1 VAFGLRTAAFVVPL
15 GLLVAIDLQRRSHD
29 AGGVQSY
36 KVYLPTKVDLGLTVS
51 DLTVPVVVAGVLAL
65 LVLLPRVRADRALLT
80 LYGLG
85 AATVMLAYGW
95 ILHLPTVYYRM
106 VYFLPLVLAPA
117 IGVALVQLP
126 RLRRLR
132 PARRLVPALAA
143 VAALGLFV
151 ATAAVA
157 YDRGPGVRAFYFW
170 ASRASING
178 IDEVGRLTGRR
189 DAVVTDRCWSFLAPW
204 LLQRPV
210 LAGIDPADIL
220 PGWEARP
227 AATAR
232 TILYGRPEA
241 ARRLARRNGVRF
253 LLLNPG
259 CASDETNSLRLPTIG
274 RPIYEST
281 RLVVL
286 DLGGP
291 ATRAT
296 ADAGGRGARS
306 RSPRLLVPLPE
317 ARTAERQPP
326 GRRPPR

>member
-1 VAFGLRTAAFVVPL
+1 
-15 GLLVAIDLQRRSHD
+15 
-29 AGGVQSY
+29 
-36 KVYLPTKVDLGLTVS
+36 
-51 DLTVPVVVAGVLAL
+51 
-65 LVLLPRVRADRALLT
+65 
-80 LYGLG
+80 
-85 AATVMLAYGW
+85 
-95 ILHLPTVYYRM
+95 
-106 VYFLPLVLAPA
+106 
-117 IGVALVQLP
+117 
-126 RLRRLR
+126 
-132 PARRLVPALAA
+132 VPALAT

-157 YDRGPGVRAFYFW
+157 YDRGPDVRAFYFW
-170 ASRASING
+170 ASRASLNG
-178 IDEVGRLTGRR
+178 IDEVGRLTGPR

-232 TILYGRPEA
+232 TILYGRPDA
-241 ARRLARRNGVRF
+241 ALRLARRNGVRYV
-253 LLLNPG
+253 LLNPG
-259 CASDETNSLRLPTIG
+259 CASDETTSIRLPSIG

-286 DLGGP
+286 KVGGP

-296 ADAGGRGARS
+296 ADAGGRGPRS

-317 ARTAERQPP
+317 ARTAERLPP
-326 GRRPPR
+326 GPRPQR